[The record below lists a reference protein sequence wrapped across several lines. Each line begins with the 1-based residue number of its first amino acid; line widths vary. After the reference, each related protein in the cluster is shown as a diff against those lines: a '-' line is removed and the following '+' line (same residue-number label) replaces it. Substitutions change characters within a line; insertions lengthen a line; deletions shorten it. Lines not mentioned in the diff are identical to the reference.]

1 MFAESPRHSEWAG
14 NGDRA
19 WRAVLERDRG
29 SDGRF
34 VYAVRTTRVY
44 CRPSCAARR
53 PSRANVLFL
62 SSPDAAEGAGYR
74 PCRRCRP
81 RDAAPQE
88 IEARLVGQACRFI
101 DEHHEGPI
109 RLAAL
114 AEVVGLTPRRLHRVF
129 KLVTGVTPREY
140 AAARRLARLKRDLHR
155 GATVS
160 RATFE
165 AGYGSSS
172 RVYEKSNLR
181 LGMTPAAYRRGG
193 KDMEIGYTIVDSPL
207 DRMLVAATARGICSV
222 SFGRSDEPLETALR
236 REYPEAQI
244 RRGRQEFSAAV
255 RAILDH
261 LAGDLPHLDL
271 PLDVRAT
278 AFQWK
283 VWRALQTIPL
293 GQTRSY
299 GQIASLLQL
308 PGATRAVARACA
320 TNPVAVVVPCHRVI
334 RTDGGLGGYRW
345 GLARKQRLL
354 EREAERSAAPWAGLA
369 ARRK

>member
-1 MFAESPRHSEWAG
+1 
-14 NGDRA
+14 
-19 WRAVLERDRG
+19 
-29 SDGRF
+29 DGRF

-44 CRPSCAARR
+44 CRPSCASRR

-62 SSPDAAEGAGYR
+62 SGPDAAEGAGYR

-81 RDAAPQE
+81 RDASPQE
-88 IEARLVGQACRFI
+88 IDARLVGQACRFV
-101 DEHHEGPI
+101 DEHREGPL

-114 AEVVGLTPRRLHRVF
+114 AEAVGLTPRRLRRIF
-129 KLVTGVTPREY
+129 KQVTGVTPREY
-140 AAARRLARLKRDLHR
+140 AEARRLGRLKGDLRR
-155 GATVS
+155 GVSVS

-193 KDMEIGYTIVDSPL
+193 KGMEIGYTIVDSPL
-207 DRMLVAATARGICSV
+207 DRMLVASTARGICSV
-222 SFGRSDEPLETALR
+222 GFGSSDEPLETALR
-236 REYPEAQI
+236 REYPEALI
-244 RRGRQEFSAAV
+244 RRGGREFGAAV
-255 RAILDH
+255 SAILGH
-261 LAGDLPHLDL
+261 LAGDWPHLDL

-278 AFQWK
+278 TFQWR
-283 VWRALQTIPL
+283 VWRALQAIPI
-293 GQTRSY
+293 GETRSY
-299 GQIASLLQL
+299 GQIAKALQL

-320 TNPVAVVVPCHRVI
+320 TNPVALVVPCHRVI

-354 EREAERSAAPWAGLA
+354 VREAELSAAPLAGSA